1 MDPSPGSLHWLS
13 AQQGQNLRPLCQTD
27 RASGNLKCQKDIQV
41 STCCQSGQNG
51 WPGGLA
57 SCRWRRKVSSGN
69 LKCHKQLWISTLFSA
84 IETRSHSRRA
94 PAPCCCS
101 LLLLA
106 FCCSLLLFRHPDAE
120 PVQDSP
126 HSIMHRQA
134 LKFFGPR
141 QAPMRRRSMCTA

>member
-1 MDPSPGSLHWLS
+1 MDPSPRSLHWRS
-13 AQQGQNLRPLCQTD
+13 AQQGEKLRPLCQTD
-27 RASGNLKCQKDIQV
+27 RANGDLKCQKEFRV

-57 SCRWRRKVSSGN
+57 SSRWRRKVSSGN
-69 LKCHKQLWISTLFSA
+69 LKCQKQLWVSTLFSA
-84 IETRSHSRRA
+84 IQTHSHSRRT

-101 LLLLA
+101 LLL
-106 FCCSLLLFRHPDAE
+106 FRHPGAE

-126 HSIMHRQA
+126 HSIMHMQA